1 MSLDPTFSTFS
12 QLELL
17 KSESAEE
24 VLVSGAQVSE
34 ELLEHAIRVLK
45 PSCKLLIKHVTTRE
59 MGNSLSMD
67 LRVQGFEDI
76 MCAKDATD
84 GGRFVVASK
93 PGNLRVGV
101 SASISLGSS
110 SRKWAVDDADA
121 SALELVDE
129 GALLEDDLPTPEKVR
144 DFTCGPSE
152 KEGKKRACKDC
163 SCGLAELEA
172 REGTGTPMDPNI
184 KASSCGGCYKG
195 DAFRC
200 ANCPFLGKP
209 AFEPGNERLV
219 LALQDDI

>member
-1 MSLDPTFSTFS
+1 MSLDLNFTTLS
-12 QLELL
+12 QLEGLL
-17 KSESAEE
+17 AESADE
-24 VLVSGAQVSE
+24 VLFSGPQVSE
-34 ELLEHAIRVLK
+34 ELLEHALRVLK

-76 MCAKDATD
+76 MCAKDTTSGD
-84 GGRFVVASK
+84 RFVVASK
-93 PGNLRVGV
+93 PGNLSVGV
-101 SASISLGSS
+101 SASISLGNF
-110 SRKWAVDDADA
+110 SRKWSVDGADA
-121 SALELVDE
+121 SALEFVDE
-129 GALLEDDLPTPEKVR
+129 GALLEDDLPTPEASS
-144 DFTCGPSE
+144 CGPSE

-172 REGTGTPMDPNI
+172 REGTETPMDPI
-184 KASSCGGCYKG
+184 SKASSCGGCYKG

-219 LALQDDI
+219 LSLEDDL